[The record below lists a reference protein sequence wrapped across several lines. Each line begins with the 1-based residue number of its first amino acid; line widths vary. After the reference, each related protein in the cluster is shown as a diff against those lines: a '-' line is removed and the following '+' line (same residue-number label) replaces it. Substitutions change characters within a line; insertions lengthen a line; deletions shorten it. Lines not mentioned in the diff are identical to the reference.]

1 MNPIIIFILFML
13 VYKEDNRLPNYYD
26 TFTLEQIAGKLNFAI
41 SALDRINHLNEL
53 AHIPL
58 ERGNITN
65 TLEDSIHTVKPLLAS
80 GRTLHQLEN
89 VESVMSNVKKIS
101 DLHTAMETLAPMIS
115 PMLQL
120 AGSRTGIQG
129 SDILSALTQVY
140 SLDSNANPENA
151 EADVDTDADA
161 EPDLTPDITFEAP
174 AYGDAEQFS
183 GAEADADAD
192 IDMDA
197 ETAKDYAEF
206 LRKWREA
213 DESDEKEAS

>member
-13 VYKEDNRLPNYYD
+13 VYKEDNHLPNYYD

-53 AHIPL
+53 AHTPL

-65 TLEDSIHTVKPLLAS
+65 TLEDSIHTVKPILAS

-101 DLHTAMETLAPMIS
+101 DLHTAMEILSPMIS

-140 SLDSNANPENA
+140 SLDSNTNPENS
-151 EADVDTDADA
+151 EEPEDTVAVDADA
-161 EPDLTPDITFEAP
+161 EEV
-174 AYGDAEQFS
+174 S
-183 GAEADADAD
+183 DADSDVFNEDA
-192 IDMDA
+192 DMDS

-206 LRKWREA
+206 LRKWHEA